1 MADEKLLLLLIW
13 EEIPEN
19 VKAYVFDAASP
30 MAELARRSAGDYI
43 NVTDFDADSPILLLK
58 AALDS
63 IEGVE
68 PEKVLVGPF
77 AEVVVCGI
85 VL

>member
-1 MADEKLLLLLIW
+1 MAAEKLLLIW

-19 VKAYVFDAASP
+19 VKAYVLDVDSP
-30 MAELARRSAGDYI
+30 EAELARLSAGGYI
-43 NVTDFDADSPILLLK
+43 NVTDFDADSPIVLLK
-58 AALDS
+58 ADLAK